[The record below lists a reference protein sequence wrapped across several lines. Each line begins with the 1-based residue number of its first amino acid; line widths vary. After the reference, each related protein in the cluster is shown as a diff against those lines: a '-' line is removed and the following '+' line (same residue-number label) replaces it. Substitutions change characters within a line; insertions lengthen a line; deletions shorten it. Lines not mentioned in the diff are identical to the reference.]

1 MNPANNSQPQEDTRP
16 PEEIMFTQF
25 QALDP
30 QRKGVG
36 LHQLRVFYPGI
47 GWNVILK
54 HLKVLEEAGRMTS
67 VPQYNSKGGVS
78 HKLYTWKSS

>member
-1 MNPANNSQPQEDTRP
+1 MTSETQDTRP

-47 GWNVILK
+47 GWNVIRA
-54 HLKVLEEAGRMTS
+54 HLKVLEDAGRVTS
-67 VPQYNSKGGVS
+67 VNQYNSKGGVS
-78 HKLYTWKSS
+78 HKLYTWTTV